1 MTVLG
6 DEQGGN
12 IRLSLQRSLQHARC
26 RLAEGNHP
34 SDRLGPRTQSTGD
47 EDTPVHGMQGRL
59 KQEPEDGL
67 GFRASD
73 HVRTS
78 PSR

>member
-6 DEQGGN
+6 DEQGWG
-12 IRLSLQRSLQHARC
+12 IRLDLQSSLQHARG

-34 SDRLGPRTQSTGD
+34 RDRFTPRTQGTGD
-47 EDTPVHGMQGRL
+47 EDTPIHGMQGRL
-59 KQEPEDGL
+59 KQGPKDGL